1 MSVVEIM
8 NEIVRQHIQLTR
20 VQYNV
25 KQHDSGSHCL
35 TVKVQNKGHSIT
47 FVDQEFD
54 SHKLVLTRLDFFW
67 AEIGSSH

>member
-25 KQHDSGSHCL
+25 KQHGSSSQCL
-35 TVKVQNKGHSIT
+35 TFKVQNRAT
-47 FVDQEFD
+47 
-54 SHKLVLTRLDFFW
+54 
-67 AEIGSSH
+67 A